1 MEFLKAITQNEDPFT
16 EQEISDLLDD
26 IDILDEDA
34 FDRIEARVK
43 GREIALYRYLIGTT
57 KFAQIKRFV
66 EYAEQGK
73 TIPAD
78 AVKAFAPAI
87 EMLDDIVSAGPSFIL
102 ALRNLH
108 NRAKKK
114 R

>member
-1 MEFLKAITQNEDPFT
+1 MDFLKAIVHNEDPIT
-16 EQEISDLLDD
+16 EQEISEILDD

-34 FDRIEARVK
+34 FDRIQARVK

-57 KFAQIKRFV
+57 KFSQIKRFV

-78 AVKAFAPAI
+78 AVRAFAPAI
-87 EMLDDIVSAGPSFIL
+87 EMIDDIVAAGPSFIL

>member
-1 MEFLKAITQNEDPFT
+1 MDFLKAIVHNEDPIT
-16 EQEISDLLDD
+16 EQEISEILDN

-34 FDRIEARVK
+34 FDRIQSRVK

-57 KFAQIKRFV
+57 KFSQIKRFV

-78 AVKAFAPAI
+78 AVRAFAPAI
-87 EMLDDIVSAGPSFIL
+87 EMIDDIVAAGPSFIL

>member
-1 MEFLKAITQNEDPFT
+1 MDFLKAITQNEDPIT
-16 EQEISDLLDD
+16 EQELSDLLDD

-34 FDRIEARVK
+34 FDRIEARIQ
-43 GREIALYRYLIGTT
+43 GREIALYRYLTGTS
-57 KFAQIKRFV
+57 KFSQIKRFLD
-66 EYAEQGK
+66 YAEQGK

-78 AVKAFAPAI
+78 AVKAFSPAI
-87 EMLDDIVSAGPSFIL
+87 KMIDDIVSAGPSYIL